1 MSLKHSLLALLV
13 MLLWGVNFVVIDE
26 GLDDVPP
33 LLFLAIRFVLV
44 AFPLVLVVPRPA
56 VGWRTVVAV
65 GTFMSLGQFSLLY
78 VALDL
83 GMPAGLASLVLQA
96 QVIFTIV
103 IAAAV
108 LRELPSRRQV
118 VGATIGTLG
127 LALVVVAH
135 GATAPVVPVL
145 VMLGA
150 ALSWATG
157 NVVARR
163 AGVQSGFSLVVWSAL
178 VVPVPALVLSLLID
192 GGDEVGRAL
201 THLSGTA
208 IASTA
213 YTAIGASLIGY
224 GIWNSLLARYPAGAV
239 VPFVLLV
246 PVIGIAAAWVVQDEV
261 PTTLEVVGGVVMLAG
276 VAAAT
281 ISRSRRV
288 APVVTP
294 GGRRGPSSRA
304 GTPSR
309 SR

>member
-1 MSLKHSLLALLV
+1 MSLKHSLLAVVV
-13 MLLWGVNFVVIDE
+13 MLLWGLNFVVIDE

-33 LLFLAIRFVLV
+33 LLFLALRFVLV
-44 AFPLVLVVPRPA
+44 AFPLVFFVPRPKA
-56 VGWRTVVAV
+56 RWQIVIAI

-78 VALDL
+78 IALDL

-103 IAAAV
+103 IATVVIKEA
-108 LRELPSRRQV
+108 PTRRQI
-118 VGATIGTLG
+118 VGATIGTVGLG
-127 LALVVVAH
+127 VVVVAH
-135 GATAPVVPVL
+135 GASAPVIPVL
-145 VMLGA
+145 VLLGA

-157 NVVARR
+157 NVIARH

-178 VVPVPALVLSLLID
+178 VVPLPAFGLSLVVD

-201 THLSGTA
+201 TNLSGVA

-224 GIWNSLLARYPAGAV
+224 GIWNSLLARYPASAV

-246 PVIGIAAAWVVQDEV
+246 PVVGIAAAWIVQDEV
-261 PTTLEVVGGVVMLAG
+261 PTTLEIIGGVVMLTG

-281 ISRSRRV
+281 ITRRRPAAAV
-288 APVVTP
+288 MPA
-294 GGRRGPSSRA
+294 GPREPSEPA
-304 GTPSR
+304 GSASPTR
-309 SR
+309 